1 MIQGDLFRNSQLE
14 MSAVPIPGADL
25 QTDWSSLLANRI
37 LVVTAIL
44 AILINLPNFFR
55 IFGSILHCMRI
66 ARANSILEHSYSQA
80 MMRNQTAW
88 AHLIPIALLAD
99 RFDIIGPAVFDRLDP
114 VWHSLLT
121 LGMILA
127 FLMVRFI
134 LFTFFKPHKMSAEAG
149 TTVHRILFTF
159 SITLGII
166 ALATTGI
173 MLIFNAPDT
182 AIRSALLWETGIIW
196 FLSLI
201 RTGQILGT
209 SCRGFSTFLYLCAFE
224 IVPAAGLV
232 AATTM
237 L

>member
-1 MIQGDLFRNSQLE
+1 
-14 MSAVPIPGADL
+14 
-25 QTDWSSLLANRI
+25 
-37 LVVTAIL
+37 
-44 AILINLPNFFR
+44 
-55 IFGSILHCMRI
+55 
-66 ARANSILEHSYSQA
+66 
-80 MMRNQTAW
+80 
-88 AHLIPIALLAD
+88 
-99 RFDIIGPAVFDRLDP
+99 
-114 VWHSLLT
+114 
-121 LGMILA
+121 MILFILFFIFILFISF
-127 FLMVRFI
+127 FLLFVFINYIIFLFI

-182 AIRSALLWETGIIW
+182 AIRNALLWETGIIW

-232 AATTM
+232 AATT
-237 L
+237 LL